1 MNREVVVKPSAQ
13 HDIDEAFIWYEKA
26 LENLGFEFL
35 LSLEAAIEAIKRNPE
50 HAGFAYK
57 HIRSIA
63 LMRFPFSVYYIVEAG
78 VIIVLAVFHLSR
90 NPTEWMQRAR

>member
-1 MNREVVVKPSAQ
+1 MSREIIVKPPAQ

-26 LENLGFEFL
+26 LDNLGFEFL
-35 LSLEAAIEAIKRNPE
+35 LSLEAVIEAIKRNPE

-63 LMRFPFSVYYIVEAG
+63 LMRFPFSVYYIVETE
-78 VIIVLAVFHLSR
+78 VIIVLAVFHHSR
-90 NPTEWMQRAR
+90 NPVEWEQRTE